1 MGKSSKSK
9 KKWTP
14 PNAWAP
20 VHVTPEVV
28 FNPKYRG
35 YSVMEFKTKIT
46 AQAVSEYSNML
57 KERSDSIGSAGL
69 LKTIYHLIHRFDK
82 AIHKKPGYDID
93 YANLDCIDYR
103 QYKGESDPAVKEELE
118 KITDMDSEILQL
130 IYPIFDEGVIYGICN
145 DEILYFKVLEFEK
158 NRVKIHIR
166 QLGVYDDEVISAHDA
181 NDYYRKHDC
190 RHFLPELEADFVFD
204 ISEINKVVGLAPSYS
219 NVRSTYDILSS
230 VSPKELNVNRLEY
243 DIWRK
248 LNLKVSME
256 SEVFADPS
264 ARSAY
269 NFPPMKVDNYQRIGM
284 AYIKYMM
291 LANYYLN
298 REKQAKREGGKKKK
312 TIINE
317 STNPIDAENKTS
329 DKNIKIIGNV
339 KICYSDDSK
348 DVIERR
354 KYTFHKQ
361 AWERRGYYRKLK
373 SGKIVKVKPCICKR
387 KGIDPDH
394 ISMDKSQNI
403 IKVV

>member
-20 VHVTPEVV
+20 VHVTPEVI
-28 FNPKYRG
+28 FDPKYKG
-35 YSVMEFKTKIT
+35 YSVMEFKSSIT
-46 AQAVSEYSNML
+46 THAVREYSDML
-57 KERSDSIGSAGL
+57 KQRSDNIGSAGL
-69 LKTIYHLIHRFDK
+69 VKTVYHLIHRFDK
-82 AIHKKPGYDID
+82 AIRKKPGYDVD
-93 YANLDCIDYR
+93 YVNLDCIDYR

-118 KITDMDSEILQL
+118 KVTDMDSEILQL
-130 IYPIFDEGVIYGICN
+130 MYPIFEEGIIYGIHHT
-145 DEILYFKVLEFEK
+145 EILYFKVLEFEK
-158 NRVKIHIR
+158 NHVKIHIKH
-166 QLGVYDDEVISAHDA
+166 LGLYDDGAISVYDAE
-181 NDYYRKHDC
+181 DYYRKHDC
-190 RHFLPELEADFVFD
+190 KHLIPELEADFVFD

-219 NVRSTYDILSS
+219 NKRSTYDILSS
-230 VSPKELNVNRLEY
+230 VSPKEMNVNRLEY

-256 SEVFADPS
+256 AEVFADPT

-269 NFPPMKVDNYQRIGM
+269 RFPPLNVDNYQLIGM

-298 REKQAKREGGKKKK
+298 REKQARREGGKKKK
-312 TIINE
+312 SIINE
-317 STNPIDAENKTS
+317 STNPIDTENKIS

-339 KICYSDDSK
+339 VIKYSDESK

-387 KGIDPDH
+387 KGIDPND
-394 ISMDKSQNI
+394 ISMDKSQSI